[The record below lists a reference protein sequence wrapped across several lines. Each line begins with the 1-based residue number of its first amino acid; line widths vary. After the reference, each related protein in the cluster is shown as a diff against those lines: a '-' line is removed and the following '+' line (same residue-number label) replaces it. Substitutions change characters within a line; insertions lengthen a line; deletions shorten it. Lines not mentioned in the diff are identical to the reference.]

1 MLVVLGVPNTI
12 PVKAEG
18 APGAGSASPPAQ
30 AEARGRQIAPGV
42 LIVQESP
49 PTGGYLTP
57 NKSGES
63 RFPLHTLFTL
73 MHINDGR

>member
-1 MLVVLGVPNTI
+1 MLVVLGVPNTA

-18 APGAGSASPPAQ
+18 PPGVGSASPPAP
-30 AEARGRQIAPGV
+30 AEPRGRQIAPGV

-49 PTGGYLTP
+49 PTGDYLTP

-63 RFPLHTLFTL
+63 HFTEYVHTIR
-73 MHINDGR
+73 HSY